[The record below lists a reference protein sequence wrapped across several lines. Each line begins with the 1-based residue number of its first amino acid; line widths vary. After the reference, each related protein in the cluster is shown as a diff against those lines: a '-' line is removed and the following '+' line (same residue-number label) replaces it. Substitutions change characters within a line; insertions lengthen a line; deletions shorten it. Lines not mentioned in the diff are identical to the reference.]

1 MNKITRNIYRGLL
14 IFSFLA
20 ISALTLFAIGSVLAF
35 LQTGA
40 DRSSMLHLAVE
51 NADVYLPKIEWSNLE
66 NPGRPMELPT
76 LKNIE
81 KDYLNA
87 WYIRQLAYTQNDTYG
102 IENFY
107 TDCSRVNLYQNVQL
121 NNRQGVRVEASTL
134 AHNPDLEFYSAN
146 GQLVVFTDKNV
157 VEFQTTYKDD
167 TRLFSS
173 KDTSDYQVMML
184 LEDGHWRVRHMVRMP
199 ASTKINPEFADPLV
213 QVKEN
218 QILFRDSIFIIKGIN
233 YYPQASPWDMFGKK
247 FDPDIIEA
255 DFKLIKKT
263 GLNSIRIFIQYE
275 DFGKAEVKPEKLQK
289 LNTVLDLAQKQ
300 NLKVIPT
307 LFDFYGDYSVLD
319 WSLTQQHARQIVTP
333 LKSHPAILAWDIK
346 NEPDLDF
353 ENRGKENILNWL
365 KEIIQTIKQEDPNH
379 LVTVGWSSAAA
390 AQNLVNRV
398 DFISFH
404 FYQPIDDFNSALKLI
419 EDNANGKP
427 LLVEEFGLSSYWG
440 IWNPFG
446 SNEKQQAE
454 YHKKMQAAFKKDTL
468 AFMSWSLYDYSTIPS
483 SVVGKLP
490 WRKAQQKEFGF
501 LDHLGNPKPSF
512 TFITY

>member
-51 NADVYLPKIEWSNLE
+51 NADVYLPKIEWGNLE

-87 WYIRQLAYTQNDTYG
+87 WYIRQLAYRQNDTYG
-102 IENFY
+102 IEDFY
-107 TDCSRVNLYQNVQL
+107 TDSSRINLYQNVRI

-134 AHNPDLEFYSAN
+134 AHNPDLEFYSAD

-157 VEFQTTYKDD
+157 MEYQTTYKNG
-167 TRLFSS
+167 TRVFSS
-173 KDTSDYQVMML
+173 KDTSDYRVMML
-184 LEDGHWRVRHMVRMP
+184 LEDGHWRIRHMLRLP
-199 ASTKINPEFADPLV
+199 ATTQTNPQAENLQLKV
-213 QVKEN
+213 EGN
-218 QILFRDSIFIIKGIN
+218 QILLNNSVFTIKGIN
-233 YYPQASPWDMFGKK
+233 YYPQASPWEMFGDK
-247 FDPDIIEA
+247 FDPAIIA
-255 DFKLIKKT
+255 SDFKIIKNT

-289 LNTVLDLAQKQ
+289 LKTVLDLAEEQH
-300 NLKVIPT
+300 LKVIPT
-307 LFDFYGDYSVLD
+307 LFDFYGDYSILN
-319 WSLTQQHARQIVTP
+319 WSLTLQHAKQIVAAF
-333 LKSHPAILAWDIK
+333 KNHPAILAWDIK

-353 ENRGKENILNWL
+353 ESRGKENVLGWL
-365 KEIIQTIKQEDPNH
+365 SEMIKLIKQEDPNH
-379 LVTVGWSSAAA
+379 LVTVGWSSAEA
-390 AQNLVNRV
+390 AQNLVSEV
-398 DFISFH
+398 DFVSFH
-404 FYQPIDDFNSALKLI
+404 YYLNIKDFETALELVK
-419 EDNANGKP
+419 ENADGKP
-427 LLVEEFGLSSYWG
+427 LLVEEFGISSYRG

-454 YHKKMQAAFKKDTL
+454 YHKKMQAVFEKNTL
-468 AFMSWSLYDYSTIPS
+468 AFMSWSLYDYTTIPS

-490 WRKAQQKEFGF
+490 WRKARQKEFGF

-512 TFITY
+512 SVITY